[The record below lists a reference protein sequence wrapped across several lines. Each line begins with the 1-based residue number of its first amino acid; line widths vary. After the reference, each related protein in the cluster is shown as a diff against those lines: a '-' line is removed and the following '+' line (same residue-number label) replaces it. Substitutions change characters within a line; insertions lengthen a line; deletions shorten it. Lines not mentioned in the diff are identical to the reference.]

1 MFEIPFVEIIGL
13 CAGALT
19 AFSSIPQTYK
29 IVKLK
34 KADSVSLT
42 TYLML
47 NGSCILWLTYGI
59 IQASISIV
67 FWNVISIL
75 LTGTVITL
83 KLLDMRKT

>member
-1 MFEIPFVEIIGL
+1 VFEISFAEIIGL

-19 AFSSIPQTYK
+19 AFSSVPQTYR
-29 IVKLK
+29 IIKLK

-42 TYLML
+42 TYMML

-59 IQASISIV
+59 IQGSLSIV
-67 FWNVISIL
+67 FWNVISIM
-75 LTGTVITL
+75 LTGTVIAL